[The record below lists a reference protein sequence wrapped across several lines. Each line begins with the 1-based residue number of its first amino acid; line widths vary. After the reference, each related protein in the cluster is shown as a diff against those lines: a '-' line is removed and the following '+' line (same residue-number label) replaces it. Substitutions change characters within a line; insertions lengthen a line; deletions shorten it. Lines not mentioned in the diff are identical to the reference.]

1 MVGQL
6 SHDNF
11 AANLENDVTLLLIE
25 LAMTNGCTA
34 LSTEFKTTDLESEL
48 RCGQAQQTETHFD
61 PIQYTSHVPDVL
73 YPSPVR
79 GQ

>member
-6 SHDNF
+6 NHDNF

-25 LAMTNGCTA
+25 LVTNGCTA
-34 LSTEFKTTDLESEL
+34 LSTEFKTTDLASEL

-61 PIQYTSHVPDVL
+61 PI
-73 YPSPVR
+73 
-79 GQ
+79 